1 MAELD
6 EKINALLSDPDS
18 MAKIMQLAQSL
29 SGSSGSSE
37 SQQAPQ
43 GPWSASSPPPSP
55 QQAAPAFSPASSG
68 GGGDPLSALT
78 GGLDPQL
85 LMRLLPLVQELGSGQ
100 DTNAR
105 RLVYALRPYLKPER
119 QDKVERALQL
129 ARLFHIGKKFL
140 EGWGG
145 IRDV

>member
-55 QQAAPAFSPASSG
+55 QQAAPAFSPAGSG
-68 GGGDPLSALT
+68 GGGGPMWTRTPLRDSPSPVRCRSAT
-78 GGLDPQL
+78 F
-85 LMRLLPLVQELGSGQ
+85 REIS
-100 DTNAR
+100 TA
-105 RLVYALRPYLKPER
+105 
-119 QDKVERALQL
+119 
-129 ARLFHIGKKFL
+129 
-140 EGWGG
+140 
-145 IRDV
+145 

>member
-6 EKINALLSDPDS
+6 DKINALLSDPDS

-37 SQQAPQ
+37 PQ
-43 GPWSASSPPPSP
+43 PPPQEQRTASPPPQSVS
-55 QQAAPAFSPASSG
+55 AFSPAGSG
-68 GGGDPLSALT
+68 GGGDPLSSLT
-78 GGLDPQL
+78 GGLDPKL

-140 EGWGG
+140 ESWGG
-145 IRDV
+145 NRDV